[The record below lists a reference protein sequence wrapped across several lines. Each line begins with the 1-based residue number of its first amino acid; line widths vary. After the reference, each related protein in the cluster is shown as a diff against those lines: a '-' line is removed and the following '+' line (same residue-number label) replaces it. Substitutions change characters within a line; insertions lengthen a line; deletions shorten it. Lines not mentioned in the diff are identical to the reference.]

1 MNYEM
6 YHTHPINKG
15 IHIVCIPI
23 IVLSTYNLL
32 SLIKFKVCKNDVE
45 LQQPLLVLLLY
56 NYLNYSFKAFMVM
69 SVYFYIIDNI
79 SKSYKKGKKYV
90 KSNIYMLTY
99 AWVLQFIGHYI
110 EGNKPALL
118 DGIIQAFTE
127 APLFS
132 ISYVLP
138 FEVL

>member
-1 MNYEM
+1 M
-6 YHTHPINKG
+6 YHTHPLNKG
-15 IHIVCIPI
+15 IHIACIPM

-32 SLIKFKVCKNDVE
+32 SLIKIKVCKNNVE

-69 SVYFYIIDNI
+69 SVYFYIIQKI
-79 SKSYKKGKKYV
+79 SKFQKRIQQNYV

-110 EGNKPALL
+110 EGNKPASS

-138 FEVL
+138 FEVI